1 MWAGKNVRL
10 CFFLSGT
17 PASQPRGAELFK
29 DPNGKAMALKQPKL
43 IIHCKGTET
52 THKKTQNQPKKSV
65 LYQLPRPILQKSVVR
80 KYDPVRPDSV
90 GMGLVVPNDV
100 LLANRLT
107 IFRHCIS
114 MNF

>member
-43 IIHCKGTET
+43 IIHCKSTET
-52 THKKTQNQPKKSV
+52 KHKKKTESAKK
-65 LYQLPRPILQKSVVR
+65 KCVV
-80 KYDPVRPDSV
+80 S
-90 GMGLVVPNDV
+90 
-100 LLANRLT
+100 
-107 IFRHCIS
+107 IS
-114 MNF
+114 